1 MSAISVCFKCRGEKF
16 EFFPA
21 EGEIFLWKSRY
32 PVQMKSPLTLRR
44 CVSCEALHINESQ
57 RKQVEIAIENS
68 VPLNFKSKIRSL
80 ETLGLTRKSIAEQ
93 SKLGIRKLEKILKN
107 EVIIDEKDYSKL
119 LKYMSKR
126 EKLKKKASA

>member
-1 MSAISVCFKCRGEKF
+1 
-16 EFFPA
+16 
-21 EGEIFLWKSRY
+21 
-32 PVQMKSPLTLRR
+32 MKSPLTLRR

-107 EVIIDEKDYSKL
+107 EVIIDEKGL
-119 LKYMSKR
+119 LEAFKIYEQKR
-126 EKLKKKASA
+126 KAEEKGFSLISIFLLCAL